1 LIAAVVLVDEGRG
14 CGAAWQARPLHLPKP
29 LRHSFIIIRRVV
41 DDGGQ
46 QESFVGSHQVAAIDR
61 ELPLETEIALVA
73 IVGVSRDHRE
83 E

>member
-1 LIAAVVLVDEGRG
+1 
-14 CGAAWQARPLHLPKP
+14 
-29 LRHSFIIIRRVV
+29 
-41 DDGGQ
+41 
-46 QESFVGSHQVAAIDR
+46 VAAIDR

>member
-1 LIAAVVLVDEGRG
+1 M
-14 CGAAWQARPLHLPKP
+14 HLSKP

-41 DDGGQ
+41 DDDGQ

-73 IVGVSRDHRE
+73 IVRAPGDHRE